1 MGMLIYDA
9 LVLSRIAQ
17 ETAEKKSCLT
27 LGVPTLNFSDEHF
40 LHHWSTH
47 PDLRDANIGK
57 QPFDTAAGFFHNL
70 GFDNI
75 SALDIS
81 DYEGADIIADLNDP
95 DLPKKIGRQ
104 FDVVYDSGTLE
115 HIFDAP
121 SAMRSIAQLVRIGGV
136 VVHATP
142 SNGFLD
148 HGFWQISPDLYRTF
162 YKKAGFEVLTS
173 SLFVFA
179 ESPYAMPAEQNLYRT
194 HGRKYITEMAPEA
207 ILVFAARKTHD
218 GNLGPIS
225 MQEYYS
231 HMHADD
237 SAETA
242 ARFFLKFG
250 EMPEPNRTI
259 AKSAGTPRSND
270 AISALLSRLGVRKR

>member
-17 ETAEKKSCLT
+17 ETAERKSCLT
-27 LGVPTLNFSDEHF
+27 LGVPTLNFKDEHF

-47 PDLRDANIGK
+47 PELKDANIGK
-57 QPFDTAAGFFHNL
+57 QPFDTSAGFFHNL
-70 GFDNI
+70 GFENI

-81 DYEGADIIADLNDP
+81 DYEGADIIADLNEP
-95 DLPKKIGRQ
+95 DLPQRIGRQ

-121 SAMRSIAQLVRIGGV
+121 SAMRSIAQLVKIGGV

-148 HGFWQISPDLYRTF
+148 HGFWQVSPDLYRTF
-162 YKKAGFEVLTS
+162 YKKAGFEILTS

-179 ESPYAMPAEQNLYRT
+179 ENPYAMPAEQNLYRT
-194 HGRKYITEMAPEA
+194 HGRKYITRMAPEA
-207 ILVFAARKTHD
+207 LLVFAARKTHD

-225 MQEYYS
+225 LQEYYS
-231 HMHADD
+231 HMHADA
-237 SAETA
+237 SAETT

-250 EMPEPNRTI
+250 EIPEPDQEP
-259 AKSAGTPRSND
+259 AGTPKRHG
-270 AISALLSRLGVRKR
+270 AISTLFSRFGVRKR